1 MKRESNKNITVG
13 HLLSEERKRQQVSE
27 QQLIEGLGTRAILNK
42 LESNQVQCE
51 KMLLDILL
59 QRRGSAAD
67 VLLPRTGDDCLLD

>member
-27 QQLIEGLGTRAILNK
+27 QQLMEGLGTRAILNK

-59 QRRGSAAD
+59 QRLGSAAD